1 VQPGELLRGL
11 VRILRDLDPDAVD
24 DALYVAETMAES
36 SLRAAAA
43 AAADAEVMPS
53 PVLLTPALS
62 SRSITPVV
70 PSDAAED
77 VASGAVA
84 GSDASAV
91 AEPAAPESVDA
102 IETPAVV
109 DVAAI
114 DIATPAPAPAAAA
127 AAAADHA
134 ASAVTAPE
142 PAAVVAPASPV
153 VPLGSPLAPAA
164 GLAGAGTVSGLRDLL
179 TALACVAHAAR
190 TIASHKIGIPRAEA
204 FAQRGTCPLSVLFSL
219 PVSSN

>member
-1 VQPGELLRGL
+1 
-11 VRILRDLDPDAVD
+11 
-24 DALYVAETMAES
+24 
-36 SLRAAAA
+36 
-43 AAADAEVMPS
+43 MPS

-84 GSDASAV
+84 GSDASDV
-91 AEPAAPESVDA
+91 AEPAATESADA

-109 DVAAI
+109 DVTAI
-114 DIATPAPAPAAAA
+114 DIATPAAAD
-127 AAAADHA
+127 DHA
-134 ASAVTAPE
+134 ASAVTAPG

-204 FAQRGTCPLSVLFSL
+204 FAQRGT
-219 PVSSN
+219 